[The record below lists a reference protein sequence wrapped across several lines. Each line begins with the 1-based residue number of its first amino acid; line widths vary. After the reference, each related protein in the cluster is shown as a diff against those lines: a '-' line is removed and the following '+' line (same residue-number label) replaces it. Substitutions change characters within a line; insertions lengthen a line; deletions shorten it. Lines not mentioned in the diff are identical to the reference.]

1 MRLFRLRESLRSSL
15 WFVPALGVGVA
26 IVLATGLV
34 TLDHWLA
41 GTDTKFLLGFTGSAE
56 ASRNILSVIASSMM
70 TLTALVFTI
79 LIVVL
84 QLTSTQFSP
93 RVLRT
98 FVRDRDSQ
106 VTLAIFVGTFTYTML
121 VLRAVRSPVEEDPE
135 FVPALAVSGAF
146 ALVLLSL
153 GVFVAYINHIAQA
166 IRVINIIT
174 AVGDETRQAV
184 DRLYP
189 ASEEEPGAEEP
200 ISLPQGRP
208 TRVIPSPRPGVVV
221 AYDADRLVAA
231 ARRSACLL
239 VLVPA
244 VGDFLPGGG
253 PLLHAYGGGQ
263 DLGDVKRFV
272 DLEEERT
279 MSQDVAFG
287 FRQLVDIAER
297 GLSPAINDPTT
308 AVQVLDQ
315 LHDFLRRLVG
325 RPFPSGAYHDREG
338 NLRLVVPSMSWEGY
352 VTLACDEIRH
362 YGEGSVQVARRMRAM
377 LEDLLEVAPIER
389 VPPIERQLKLLE
401 ALVDRGFPDLEDRRT
416 ADDPDQQGLGS

>member
-1 MRLFRLRESLRSSL
+1 MRLFRLRESLRSNL
-15 WFVPALGVGVA
+15 WFVPALGVMVA
-26 IVLATGLV
+26 IVLATSLV
-34 TLDHWLA
+34 TLDRRLA
-41 GTDTKFLLGFTGSAE
+41 GTQTKVLFGFTGSAE
-56 ASRNILSVIASSMM
+56 ASRNILSVIASSMLA
-70 TLTALVFTI
+70 LTALVFSI

-84 QLTSTQFSP
+84 QLTSSQFSP

-106 VTLAIFVGTFTYTML
+106 FTLATFVGTFTYAML
-121 VLRAVRSPVEEDPE
+121 VLRAIRSPVEGPE

-146 ALVLLSL
+146 GLVLLSV
-153 GVFVAYINHIAQA
+153 GVFVAYINHIAQS

-174 AVGDETRQAV
+174 SVGDETRRAI
-184 DRLYP
+184 DHLYP
-189 ASEEEPGAEEP
+189 ASEDEPRAEEP
-200 ISLPQGRP
+200 IFLPQGRP
-208 TRVIPSPRPGVVV
+208 TRVIPSPGPGVVI
-221 AYDADRLVAA
+221 AYDADELVEA
-231 ARRSACLL
+231 ARRAGGLL

-244 VGDFLPGGG
+244 VGDFVPEGA
-253 PLLHAYGGGQ
+253 PLLHAYGDDQ
-263 DLGDVKRFV
+263 DLGEVRHFV
-272 DLEEERT
+272 DLDVERT

-297 GLSPAINDPTT
+297 GLSAAINDPTT

-338 NLRLVVPSMSWEGY
+338 NRRLVVPSMSWEGY

-377 LEDLLEVAPIER
+377 LEDLLEVAPPER
-389 VPPIERQLKLLE
+389 VSAIERQLKLLD
-401 ALVDRGFPDLEDRRT
+401 ALVDRGFPDLEDRRS

>member
-15 WFVPALGVGVA
+15 WFVPALGVVVA
-26 IVLATGLV
+26 VLLATGLV
-34 TLDHWLA
+34 TLDRWLA
-41 GTDTKFLLGFTGSAE
+41 GTETKVLFGFTGSAE
-56 ASRNILSVIASSMM
+56 ASRNILSVIASSMI

-106 VTLAIFVGTFTYTML
+106 FTLATFVGTFTYTML
-121 VLRAVRSPVEEDPE
+121 VLRAIRSPVEEDPE

-146 ALVLLSL
+146 GLVLLSL

-174 AVGDETRQAV
+174 SVGDETRRV
-184 DRLYP
+184 IDRLYP

-200 ISLPQGRP
+200 ISLPQSRP
-208 TRVIPSPRPGVVV
+208 TRVVPSSGPGVVI
-221 AYDADRLVAA
+221 AYDADGLVEA
-231 ARRSACLL
+231 ARRAGCLL

-244 VGDFLPGGG
+244 VGDFIPEGA
-253 PLLHAYGGGQ
+253 PLLHAYGDDR
-263 DLGDVKRFV
+263 DLGEVRRYVDIDV
-272 DLEEERT
+272 ERT

-287 FRQLVDIAER
+287 FRQLVDVAER
-297 GLSPAINDPTT
+297 GLSAAINDPTT

-325 RPFPSGAYHDREG
+325 RPFPSGGYHDREG
-338 NLRLVVPSMSWEGY
+338 NLRLVVPSMSWDGY

-377 LEDLLEVAPIER
+377 LEDLLEVAPPQR

-416 ADDPDQQGLGS
+416 ADHPDQQGLGS